1 MNLLMRVLLKRVH
14 LQTGGFVL
22 FPRLSSM
29 VPTVQCRASVLVP
42 IFLPVHSGVFENQ
55 PALVLVCFSPQLLTQ
70 CFQLWAQRCWEVKL
84 LLVFILWNQLEL
96 VLHYYYCYWLN
107 ALAD

>member
-1 MNLLMRVLLKRVH
+1 M
-14 LQTGGFVL
+14 
-22 FPRLSSM
+22 
-29 VPTVQCRASVLVP
+29 LVP

-55 PALVLVCFSPQLLTQ
+55 PALVLVCFSPQLQLLTQ

-96 VLHYYYCYWLN
+96 VVIIIIIGRMLLN